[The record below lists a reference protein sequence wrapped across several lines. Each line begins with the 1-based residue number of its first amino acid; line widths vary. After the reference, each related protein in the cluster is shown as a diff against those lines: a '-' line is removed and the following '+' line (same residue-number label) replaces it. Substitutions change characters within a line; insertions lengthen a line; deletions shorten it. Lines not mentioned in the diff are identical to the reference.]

1 MGSWVRRRKVKI
13 VRREVILTWYNL
25 FAVERVEKW
34 LIEVKLI
41 LFRQNEII
49 IQLIDDIM
57 EKENWLAQHLDSLHL
72 RRGRHFDICLVFKIN
87 FKKMIPNDLLLF

>member
-1 MGSWVRRRKVKI
+1 MKI

-25 FAVERVEKW
+25 FAVESVEKW

-49 IQLIDDIM
+49 IRLIDDIM

-72 RRGRHFDICLVFKIN
+72 RRGRHFDIFLVSKFYDYFQEI
-87 FKKMIPNDLLLF
+87 FETFRAIGYFR

>member
-72 RRGRHFDICLVFKIN
+72 RRGRHSDICLVLKIN
-87 FKKMIPNDLLLF
+87 FKKK